1 MSKEIFTEL
10 KNKKFY
16 REKKI
21 AKYLGICKSNVW
33 RLSKLKKI
41 TPIKISD
48 KVTVFSIDEINKVF
62 NLNDEVSKWK
72 V

>member
-1 MSKEIFTEL
+1 MSKEKFTEL

-16 REKKI
+16 R
-21 AKYLGICKSNVW
+21 AKEVTEYLGICKSNVW